1 MLFEETR
8 IKSFND
14 LVAHENTVKTVTV
27 GKCILHEDY
36 VIFVIYV
43 YEFLLNN
50 SLTEEDSLIP
60 SNSQSHVCWHQN
72 PHSHAIY

>member
-43 YEFLLNN
+43 YEILLNN
-50 SLTEEDSLIP
+50 SLTERRFVDP
-60 SNSQSHVCWHQN
+60 FK
-72 PHSHAIY
+72 